1 MDQQDQRDLVR
12 TSLDMCIYLCG
23 SARFCTSL
31 DMCIYLCGSA
41 RSCTSLDMC
50 IYLCGSARSC
60 TSYIVRLVHRYGF
73 IYVDQRDL
81 AHR

>member
-1 MDQQDQRDLVR
+1 M
-12 TSLDMCIYLCG
+12 
-23 SARFCTSL
+23 L

-60 TSYIVRLVHRYGF
+60 TSLDMC
-73 IYVDQRDL
+73 IYCVDQRDL
-81 AHR
+81 VHR